1 MHSFHDDVRGAKRGE
16 NVIFAIE
23 AGDMKL
29 VHLGDLGHQPDTAG
43 QREILKDVD
52 ILLIPV
58 GGTFTITTPEAVKLI
73 ETFKPRAAVAMHYQ
87 NDYCHFPITDCS
99 AFVAATHADAL
110 PNSVEIFK
118 NALAGCYTMAI

>member
-1 MHSFHDDVRGAKRGE
+1 
-16 NVIFAIE
+16 
-23 AGDMKL
+23 MKL
-29 VHLGDLGHQPDTAG
+29 VHLGDLGHQPDTAE
-43 QREILKDVD
+43 QRAILKDVD
-52 ILLIPV
+52 ILLIPI

-99 AFVAATHADAL
+99 AFVAATRADAL